1 MGWRTVIVNTHS
13 KLSYKNNHLIFKD
26 ASRTELI
33 HLSEVDI
40 LLLETTDIVLSTM
53 LIKRLVDENILVIF
67 CDDKRLPTAYL
78 MPYYGRHDSSL
89 QLSRQI
95 AWNEDVKAEIWT
107 TIIAQKIL
115 NQAFYLGSCGFLE
128 KSQSVIDLYHGL
140 DLFDPSNREGHAARI
155 YFNTL
160 FGNDFSREQD
170 SDINAALDYGYT
182 LILSM
187 FAREIV
193 LSGCMTQFGLK
204 HANQFNQFNLASDI
218 MEPFRPIIDRIVYEN
233 RNSSF
238 VKIKREIFTIFSDTS
253 TTMAKICTCPISS
266 VTILKKSFKLSINPR
281 KEFLNLGYEL
291 SIYAYDF
298 NV

>member
-1 MGWRTVIVNTHS
+1 MGWRTVVVNTHS

-67 CDDKRLPTAYL
+67 CDDKRLPTAML
-78 MPYYGRHDSSL
+78 MPYYARHDSSL
-89 QLSRQI
+89 QLSNQI
-95 AWNEDVKAEIWT
+95 TWSEDVKAEVWT

-115 NQAFYLGSCGFLE
+115 NQAMYLGDCGFFE
-128 KSQSVIDLYHGL
+128 KSQSVIDLYNGL
-140 DLFDPSNREGHAARI
+140 ELFDPSNREGHAARI

-170 SDINAALDYGYT
+170 NDINAALDYGYT

-187 FAREIV
+187 FAREV
-193 LSGCMTQFGLK
+193 VVCGCMTQFGLK

-218 MEPFRPIIDRIVYEN
+218 MEPFRPIIDRIIYEN
-233 RNSSF
+233 RNDDF
-238 VKIKREIFTIFSDTS
+238 VKIKRELFTIFSDTFLYNGKEMYLS
-253 TTMAKICTCPISS
+253 NIISDY
-266 VTILKKSFKLSINPR
+266 TKKVIKTLNQMGKGVP
-281 KEFLNLGYEL
+281 EFR
-291 SIYAYDF
+291 I
-298 NV
+298 

>member
-1 MGWRTVIVNTHS
+1 MGWRTVVVNTHS

-67 CDDKRLPTAYL
+67 CDDKRLPTAML
-78 MPYYGRHDSSL
+78 MPYYARHDSSL
-89 QLSRQI
+89 QLSNQI
-95 AWNEDVKAEIWT
+95 TWSEDVKAEVWT

-115 NQAFYLGSCGFLE
+115 NQAMYLGDCGFFE
-128 KSQSVIDLYHGL
+128 KSQSVIDLYNGL
-140 DLFDPSNREGHAARI
+140 ELFDPSNREGHAARI

-170 SDINAALDYGYT
+170 NDINAALDYGYT

-187 FAREIV
+187 FAREV
-193 LSGCMTQFGLK
+193 VVCGCMTQFGLK
-204 HANQFNQFNLASDI
+204 HANQFNQFNLASDV

-233 RNSSF
+233 RNKDF
-238 VKIKREIFTIFSDTS
+238 VKIKRELFTIFSDTFLYNGKEMYLS
-253 TTMAKICTCPISS
+253 NIVSDYT
-266 VTILKKSFKLSINPR
+266 KKVIKTLNQTGKGVP
-281 KEFLNLGYEL
+281 EFR
-291 SIYAYDF
+291 I
-298 NV
+298 

>member
-1 MGWRTVIVNTHS
+1 MGWRTIVVNTHS

-95 AWNEDVKAEIWT
+95 TWNEETKAQVWT

-170 SDINAALDYGYT
+170 NDVNAALDYGYT

-238 VKIKREIFTIFSDTS
+238 VKIKRELFTIFSDTFRYNGKDMYLS
-253 TTMAKICTCPISS
+253 NIVSDYT
-266 VTILKKSFKLSINPR
+266 KKVIQALNQPEKGVP
-281 KEFLNLGYEL
+281 EFR
-291 SIYAYDF
+291 I
-298 NV
+298 

>member
-170 SDINAALDYGYT
+170 SDVNAALDYGYT

-193 LSGCMTQFGLK
+193 LSGCITQFGLK

-238 VKIKREIFTIFSDTS
+238 VKIKRELFTIFSDTFHYNDKDMYLS
-253 TTMAKICTCPISS
+253 NIISDY
-266 VTILKKSFKLSINPR
+266 TKKLIQA
-281 KEFLNLGYEL
+281 LNQPEKGVPKFR
-291 SIYAYDF
+291 I
-298 NV
+298 

>member
-1 MGWRTVIVNTHS
+1 MGWRTVVVNTHS

-95 AWNEDVKAEIWT
+95 TWNEEAKAQVWT

-170 SDINAALDYGYT
+170 SDVNAALDYGYT

-238 VKIKREIFTIFSDTS
+238 VKIKRELFTIFSDTFHYNDKDMYLS
-253 TTMAKICTCPISS
+253 NIISDY
-266 VTILKKSFKLSINPR
+266 TKKVIQALNQPEKGVP
-281 KEFLNLGYEL
+281 EFR
-291 SIYAYDF
+291 I
-298 NV
+298 

>member
-95 AWNEDVKAEIWT
+95 TWREEDKAQVWT

-160 FGNDFSREQD
+160 FGNDFSREQNTD
-170 SDINAALDYGYT
+170 VNAALDYGYT

-238 VKIKREIFTIFSDTS
+238 VKIKRELFTIFSDTFHYNGKYMYLS
-253 TTMAKICTCPISS
+253 NIVSDYT
-266 VTILKKSFKLSINPR
+266 KKVIQALNQPEKGVP
-281 KEFLNLGYEL
+281 EFR
-291 SIYAYDF
+291 I
-298 NV
+298 

>member
-1 MGWRTVIVNTHS
+1 MGWRTVVVNTHS

-95 AWNEDVKAEIWT
+95 AWDEDTKAQVWT

-160 FGNDFSREQD
+160 FGNDFSREQEND
-170 SDINAALDYGYT
+170 VNAALDYGYT

-233 RNSSF
+233 RSSSF
-238 VKIKREIFTIFSDTS
+238 VKIKRELFTIFSATFYYNDKEMYLTNIVS
-253 TTMAKICTCPISS
+253 DYT
-266 VTILKKSFKLSINPR
+266 KKVIQSLNQPEKGVP
-281 KEFLNLGYEL
+281 EFR
-291 SIYAYDF
+291 I
-298 NV
+298 

>member
-1 MGWRTVIVNTHS
+1 MGWRTVVVNTHS

-67 CDDKRLPTAYL
+67 CDDKRLPTAML
-78 MPYYGRHDSSL
+78 MPYYARHDSSW
-89 QLSRQI
+89 QLSNQI
-95 AWNEDVKAEIWT
+95 TWSEDVKAEVWT

-115 NQAFYLGSCGFLE
+115 NQAMYLGDCGFFE
-128 KSQSVIDLYHGL
+128 KSQSVIDLYNGL
-140 DLFDPSNREGHAARI
+140 ELFDPSNREGHAARI

-170 SDINAALDYGYT
+170 NDINAALDYGYT

-187 FAREIV
+187 FAREV
-193 LSGCMTQFGLK
+193 VVCGCMTQFGLK
-204 HANQFNQFNLASDI
+204 HANQFNQFNLASDV

-233 RNSSF
+233 RNNDF
-238 VKIKREIFTIFSDTS
+238 VKIKRELFTIFSDTFLYNGKEMYLS
-253 TTMAKICTCPISS
+253 NIVSDYT
-266 VTILKKSFKLSINPR
+266 KKVIKTLNQTGKGVP
-281 KEFLNLGYEL
+281 EFR
-291 SIYAYDF
+291 I
-298 NV
+298 